1 MKHTPYGYN
10 IVGGKAVVDEEKA
23 ENLKKIIDAYLSG
36 MSFAAAAETVG
47 LKMSHCGVKRMIQNT
62 KYLGDSFYPA
72 ILSEETARRIEE
84 ERLKR
89 AKQLGRDNKAKK
101 SFSPVLVET
110 EFTSPKAEPKY
121 DDPVLQAQ
129 YAYSL
134 IESGVKA

>member
-47 LKMSHCGVKRMIQNT
+47 LKMSHCGVKRMIQNP

-89 AKQLGRDNKAKK
+89 AKQLGRDKKAKK
-101 SFSPVLVET
+101 SFSLVHIEM

>member
-23 ENLKKIIDAYLSG
+23 ENLKKIIDEYLSG

-47 LKMSHCGVKRMIQNT
+47 LKMSHCGVKRMIQNP

-89 AKQLGRDNKAKK
+89 AKQLGRDNKTKK
-101 SFSPVLVET
+101 SFSPVPIET
-110 EFTSPKAEPKY
+110 EFTSLKAEPKY

-129 YAYSL
+129 YSYSL
-134 IESGVKA
+134 IEGGVKA

>member
-1 MKHTPYGYN
+1 MKHTPYGYK

-36 MSFAAAAETVG
+36 MSLAAAAETVG
-47 LKMSHCGVKRMIQNT
+47 LKMSHCGVKRMIQNP

-72 ILSEETARRIEE
+72 ILSEETACRIEE

-89 AKQLGRDNKAKK
+89 AKQLGRDKKAKK
-101 SFSPVLVET
+101 SFGLVLIET